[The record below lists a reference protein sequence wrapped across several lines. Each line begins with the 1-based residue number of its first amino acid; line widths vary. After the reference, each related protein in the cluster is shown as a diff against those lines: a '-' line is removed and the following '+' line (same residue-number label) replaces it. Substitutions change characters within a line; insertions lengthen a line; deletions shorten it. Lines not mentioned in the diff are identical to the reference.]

1 MLDVGVFMTV
11 EHGDVVCLLM
21 SPDVFSFEGFFR
33 IHRKNQDLED
43 RSEDDTDQLLA
54 IEMRLIW

>member
-1 MLDVGVFMTV
+1 MTV
-11 EHGDVVCLLM
+11 KHGDVVCLLM
-21 SPDVFSFEGFFR
+21 SPDVFRFEGFFR